1 MPNEYIL
8 FFHKCRRRTFCVPGL
23 YWVNPGTVGITTS
36 VAVLE
41 THGLGK
47 EAGGQ
52 YIMKHR
58 PSAIGSQKRT
68 ASRKVSERI

>member
-1 MPNEYIL
+1 MTNEYIR
-8 FFHKCRRRTFCVPGL
+8 FFHKRRRRTFRVPGL

-47 EAGGQ
+47 EADGQ
-52 YIMKHR
+52 WI
-58 PSAIGSQKRT
+58 
-68 ASRKVSERI
+68 